1 MGRFSELTKNNTI
14 SKNSKKTYDKNAND
28 LKNDERCKEIIEDF
42 FNESEKTGSFINQRW
57 TKEML
62 EPKSMVTGKDY
73 KGYNILYLANRMAKD
88 DMKDN
93 RFFTFDHLKD
103 VLQKKSNEF
112 LKLKTGAEGT
122 VIKFFRPT
130 DAEEYYRKK
139 LKTANETEKES
150 IQKKY
155 DDIKKKN
162 ELSQNRVTIV
172 FSGYHNVFNGS
183 QVENFDKAFPL
194 PEKETTNKDINKDKY
209 ISYLIKAITET
220 NDNVDYITKKDY
232 TTIYGNLQVS
242 GAFNRKG
249 VGYEVDENGDMNLK
263 KINEVHLPPKEDFKN
278 DKHYLGALLHE
289 TSHSMI
295 NDEVEEKTVKKLKL
309 TEKQAYAMEEV
320 QAELTAGM
328 TMIRLGIDTKSDI
341 AEENIFGTNK
351 NYIAGWCQELKECEN
366 IKAIFESF
374 SEEST
379 KRSNILIDRIK
390 EYEKEY
396 PFEKFL
402 EEFKEFEKQEI
413 ENEKEKIIGEKSIEE
428 VVEEKPQKSLIETKD
443 KKENFEF
450 NDNDFKV
457 DIDRNTGIENETSK
471 YYMITNKKI
480 EKFLNQNL
488 EFNVEKVDDL
498 GVSLKEYAKDIMIR
512 DIQLEKE
519 STYKAKEY
527 DNKKF
532 NEDVKSLKSNY
543 KFGELSEDE
552 VVPLNQNG
560 IECLTQ
566 TLKDYTNEKFQLNLP
581 TLIVTDD
588 AINDYYRERNIE
600 KEIDLDYEN
609 FDYPDDDLEEEFL
622 SDFEKYEEEYIE
634 NLEKKAKI
642 IVSRLSVSDKTF
654 EMIENEIDE
663 HSNKMASIKISG
675 TENMLAIE
683 KTAKDIGY
691 IINATEKYDFDREQM
706 FIKELDREKF
716 SEKLLTNLKI
726 QNNSFQEKML
736 ELDYNSSVD
745 LMSKTRDDYKEN
757 VDKYISDTSDKLV
770 EQMFVNLKND
780 KVVTKEKEVNIE
792 KSNDR
797 EIEL

>member
-278 DKHYLGALLHE
+278 DKHYLGALLHK

-295 NDEVEEKTVKKLKL
+295 DDEVEEKTVKKLKL

-379 KRSNILIDRIK
+379 KRSNVLIDRIK

-428 VVEEKPQKSLIETKD
+428 VVEEKPQKSLIETKE

-471 YYMITNKKI
+471 YYMVTNKKI

-519 STYKAKEY
+519 SPYKVKEY
-527 DNKKF
+527 DDKKF

>member
-295 NDEVEEKTVKKLKL
+295 DDEVEEKTVKKLKL

-379 KRSNILIDRIK
+379 KRSNVLIDRIK

-428 VVEEKPQKSLIETKD
+428 VVEEKPQKSLIETKE

-471 YYMITNKKI
+471 YYMVTNKKI

-519 STYKAKEY
+519 SPYKVKEY
-527 DNKKF
+527 DDKKF

>member
-295 NDEVEEKTVKKLKL
+295 DDEVEEKTVKKLKL

-471 YYMITNKKI
+471 YYMVTNKKI

-519 STYKAKEY
+519 SSYKAKEY

-706 FIKELDREKF
+706 FIKKLDREKF

>member
-295 NDEVEEKTVKKLKL
+295 DDEVEEKTVKKLKL

-471 YYMITNKKI
+471 YYMVTNKKI

>member
-295 NDEVEEKTVKKLKL
+295 DDEVEEKTVKKLKL

-471 YYMITNKKI
+471 YYMVTNKKI

-519 STYKAKEY
+519 SPYKAKEY
-527 DNKKF
+527 DDKKF

-716 SEKLLTNLKI
+716 SEKLLTNLRI

-770 EQMFVNLKND
+770 EQMFINLKND
-780 KVVTKEKEVNIE
+780 KVVTKEKEVE
-792 KSNDR
+792 KNNDR

>member
-295 NDEVEEKTVKKLKL
+295 DDEVEEKTVKKLKL

-379 KRSNILIDRIK
+379 KRSNVLIDRIK

-428 VVEEKPQKSLIETKD
+428 VVEEKPQKSLIETKE

-471 YYMITNKKI
+471 YYMVTNKKI

-519 STYKAKEY
+519 SPYKVKEY
-527 DNKKF
+527 DDKKF

-716 SEKLLTNLKI
+716 SEKLLTNLRT

-770 EQMFVNLKND
+770 EQMFINLKND

>member
-295 NDEVEEKTVKKLKL
+295 DDEVEEKTVKKLKL

-379 KRSNILIDRIK
+379 KRSNVLIDRIK

-428 VVEEKPQKSLIETKD
+428 VVEEKPQKSLIETKE

-471 YYMITNKKI
+471 YYMVTNKKI

-519 STYKAKEY
+519 SPYKVKEY
-527 DNKKF
+527 DDKKF

-716 SEKLLTNLKI
+716 SEKLLTNLRI

-770 EQMFVNLKND
+770 EQMFINLKND
-780 KVVTKEKEVNIE
+780 KVVTKEKEVE
-792 KSNDR
+792 KNNDR

>member
-295 NDEVEEKTVKKLKL
+295 DDEVEEKTVKKLKL

-379 KRSNILIDRIK
+379 KRSNILIGRIK

>member
-295 NDEVEEKTVKKLKL
+295 DDEVEEKTVKKLKL

-351 NYIAGWCQELKECEN
+351 NYIASWCQELKECEN

-379 KRSNILIDRIK
+379 KRSNVLIDRIK

-428 VVEEKPQKSLIETKD
+428 VVEEKPQKSLIETKE

-471 YYMITNKKI
+471 YYMVTNKKI

-519 STYKAKEY
+519 SPYKVKEY
-527 DNKKF
+527 DDKKF

-609 FDYPDDDLEEEFL
+609 FDYPDDDLGEEFL

>member
-73 KGYNILYLANRMAKD
+73 RGYNILYLANRMAKD

-295 NDEVEEKTVKKLKL
+295 DDEVEEKTVKKLKL

>member
-295 NDEVEEKTVKKLKL
+295 DDEVEEKTVKKLKL